1 VIVLEQW
8 TYDECGYR
16 LVVEKDGSL
25 SVQFRQTRRWKYC
38 STGKQCTFCLSTMPV
53 EEPRVATEGTIA
65 LVTALWDAVGI
76 YHTAVGSADEPET
89 SAPQTT
95 VSALCVDYEPVT
107 FAATFVGPEP
117 EQDEPELALGN
128 YPAPD
133 RRKTVGEKVGDFFF
147 KLSEWADGWR
157 F

>member
-1 VIVLEQW
+1 MRLIVE
-8 TYDECGYR
+8 D
-16 LVVEKDGSL
+16 DGSL
-25 SVQFRQTRRWKYC
+25 SVQTKWGTKPWEYC
-38 STGKQCTFCLSTMPV
+38 YAGPHCSVCLDSMPV
-53 EEPRVATEGTIA
+53 
-65 LVTALWDAVGI
+65 
-76 YHTAVGSADEPET
+76 DEPET
-89 SAPQTT
+89 SATLSI
-95 VSALCVDYEPVT
+95 VSTLSAASLCVDYEPVT

>member
-1 VIVLEQW
+1 MDVLEQW
-8 TYDECGYR
+8 EAGGEQHR

-25 SVQFRQTRRWKYC
+25 SVQFRLRGQWKYC
-38 STGKQCTFCLSTMPV
+38 STGKQCTVCLSTMPLRD
-53 EEPRVATEGTIA
+53 EEK
-65 LVTALWDAVGI
+65 
-76 YHTAVGSADEPET
+76 EPET
-89 SAPQTT
+89 SAPPT
-95 VSALCVDYEPVT
+95 VVSTLCVDYEPVT